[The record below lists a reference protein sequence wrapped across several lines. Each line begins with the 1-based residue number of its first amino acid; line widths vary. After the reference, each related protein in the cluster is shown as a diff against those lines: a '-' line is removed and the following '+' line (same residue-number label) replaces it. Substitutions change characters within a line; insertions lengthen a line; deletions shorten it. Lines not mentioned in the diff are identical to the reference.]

1 MHASRVIVL
10 ITTIVLL
17 CFPYQSVTAVRISV
31 KHSRILVVMW
41 LMGVF
46 HFQIHCSSSQVSR
59 TIKCQLKNRLGLKII
74 NQLPSDLSRL
84 PLTSHK
90 MIKVVKSH
98 SCSREECFLTVS
110 ARRGGATVP
119 CTS

>member
-59 TIKCQLKNRLGLKII
+59 TIKCQVGIKDDKSVAKLFI
-74 NQLPSDLSRL
+74 QATFDLPQDDKGS
-84 PLTSHK
+84 
-90 MIKVVKSH
+90 
-98 SCSREECFLTVS
+98 EES
-110 ARRGGATVP
+110 
-119 CTS
+119 